1 LAEVLD
7 VDANELSD
15 LLGDESPA
23 MSRLSAGAQ
32 AGDGWD
38 SGRALRMDRSQSP
51 ADAEYVASARADS
64 RRLIELDTNYGGD
77 DLARVAARAFRTAF
91 DRLASG
97 IYVATIERDLQAAV
111 GELAQ
116 VGAWIAYDA
125 DKQALSRQ
133 LVNEALAASRGAGDR
148 RMEWFELGQLAMQ
161 SVHLGRAGE
170 ALRVAD
176 EVLTAGPSSPRVA
189 AVFHLRKAR
198 ALALTGDR
206 ARTLDEHNRVDALLA
221 EGVTNRDPDWT
232 WWVDAAELAWQR
244 AMSLASLGE
253 RSDAVDHFRLAW
265 ELRPANARRA
275 RFNDLAHLLDS
286 QVDVGAWHDAEST
299 LTTILASIQDV
310 RSARTANLL
319 LGTVRQIDRQRDAV
333 SSTVSDLTDEL
344 AHALGDSD

>member
-1 LAEVLD
+1 
-7 VDANELSD
+7 
-15 LLGDESPA
+15 
-23 MSRLSAGAQ
+23 
-32 AGDGWD
+32 
-38 SGRALRMDRSQSP
+38 MDRSQP
-51 ADAEYVASARADS
+51 PVDADYVVSVRADS

-77 DLARVAARAFRTAF
+77 DLARVAAHAFRTAF

-97 IYVATIERDLQAAV
+97 VYVATVERDLQAAV

-133 LVNEALAASRGAGDR
+133 LANEALAASRAAGDR

-189 AVFHLRKAR
+189 AVFRLRRAR

-206 ARTLDEHNRVDALLA
+206 ARTLDEHNRLVALLA

-232 WWVDAAELAWQR
+232 WWVDPAELAWQR
-244 AMSLASLGE
+244 AMSLTSLGD

-265 ELRPANARRA
+265 ELRPVDARRA
-275 RFNDLAHLLDS
+275 RFNDLAHLLES
-286 QVDVGAWHDAEST
+286 QVDVGAWSDAEST
-299 LTTILASIQDV
+299 LATIVASVEDV
-310 RSARTANLL
+310 RSARTTNLL
-319 LGTVRQIDRQRDAV
+319 RGTVRQIDRQRDAV
-333 SSTVSDLTDEL
+333 SSTVNDLTDEL
-344 AHALGDSD
+344 ARALSDSDW